1 MDKAKLHVY
10 TNYTTHP
17 LVQILNNELKKNKLK
32 YEIIQGEFDSA
43 FSQILNSLENS
54 TYSSNDII
62 FVQYIPKLSSN
73 LVLNH
78 KNLEKF
84 KAQINQDF
92 QSIVEISKR
101 LDKNI
106 VKKIILCNFGM
117 PSNFNNENLFT
128 NDLNLLIIK
137 EVIKINRQIN
147 DLGKSNSKIF
157 ILDFFEILNKCGLE
171 KSFNHKFNTIA
182 KIPVTDMVFQKISEA
197 IARNLVLTV
206 RKKKC
211 IVLDLDNTLWGGV
224 VGESGVKNLELHEN
238 YPGISY
244 IEFQNYLLYLK
255 ETGVILA
262 ISSKNNLPD
271 VKAAFEQPN
280 MVLKLDDFSAI
291 EVNWNEKSRSLKAIA
306 KKLQIGLDS
315 VCFFDDSKYEREE
328 VIANLPEVH
337 TFEVPTDPFRYSET
351 IAKSGLFFQPSI
363 FQEDLERSAT
373 YSSET
378 KREKVSQNYTNHSDF
393 LKSLSM
399 KVTFETLNSN
409 NFERAIQLID
419 KTNQFNVSGIRS
431 NNIDLGKRSPNHTVL
446 FSLEDKFGSYGRVG
460 IVSFSSGN
468 EDIIDIFNVSCRALN
483 RNLEFFM
490 LYVTYSKFMD
500 YDTKAN
506 INFKK
511 TDRNIPAEKFLLEL
525 FSKVKENNTI
535 DDTIKDKVNEKI
547 KGIFN
552 G

>member
-1 MDKAKLHVY
+1 
-10 TNYTTHP
+10 
-17 LVQILNNELKKNKLK
+17 
-32 YEIIQGEFDSA
+32 
-43 FSQILNSLENS
+43 
-54 TYSSNDII
+54 
-62 FVQYIPKLSSN
+62 
-73 LVLNH
+73 
-78 KNLEKF
+78 
-84 KAQINQDF
+84 
-92 QSIVEISKR
+92 
-101 LDKNI
+101 
-106 VKKIILCNFGM
+106 
-117 PSNFNNENLFT
+117 
-128 NDLNLLIIK
+128 LNLSIIK
-137 EVIKINRQIN
+137 EIIDINIQIN
-147 DLGKSNSKIF
+147 DLGKSNYKIF
-157 ILDFFEILNKCGLE
+157 ILDFFEILSKYGLE

-182 KIPVTDMVFQKISEA
+182 KIPVTDIVFQKISEV
-197 IARNLVLTV
+197 IVKNLVLTV

-262 ISSKNNLPD
+262 ISSKNNLPE
-271 VKAAFEQPN
+271 VKAAFEHPN

-291 EVNWNEKSRSLKAIA
+291 EVNWNEKSRSLEAIA

-328 VIANLPEVH
+328 VIANLPQVH
-337 TFEVPTDPFRYSET
+337 TFEVPTDPFRYSGT
-351 IAKSGLFFQPSI
+351 IAESGLFFQPSI

-378 KREKVSQNYTNHSDF
+378 QREKISQNYTNHNDF
-393 LKSLSM
+393 LRCLSM

-409 NFERAIQLID
+409 NFERAVQLID

-431 NNIDLGKRSPNHTVL
+431 NNIDLGKRSPNQTVL
-446 FSLEDKFGSYGRVG
+446 FSLKDKFGSYGRVG
-460 IVSFSSGN
+460 IISFSSGN
-468 EDIIDIFNVSCRALN
+468 ENIIDIFNVSCRALN

-490 LYVTYSKFMD
+490 LYIIYSEFVDCDITTNLKF
-500 YDTKAN
+500 T
-506 INFKK
+506 K

-525 FSKVKENNTI
+525 YSKVKENNTI
-535 DDTIKDKVNEKI
+535 DDTIKEKVNEKI

>member
-1 MDKAKLHVY
+1 
-10 TNYTTHP
+10 
-17 LVQILNNELKKNKLK
+17 
-32 YEIIQGEFDSA
+32 
-43 FSQILNSLENS
+43 
-54 TYSSNDII
+54 
-62 FVQYIPKLSSN
+62 
-73 LVLNH
+73 
-78 KNLEKF
+78 
-84 KAQINQDF
+84 
-92 QSIVEISKR
+92 
-101 LDKNI
+101 
-106 VKKIILCNFGM
+106 VKKIILCNFGL

-128 NDLNLLIIK
+128 NSLNLSIIK
-137 EVIKINRQIN
+137 EIIDINIQIN

-157 ILDFFEILNKCGLE
+157 ILDFFEILSKGGLE

-182 KIPVTDMVFQKISEA
+182 KIPVNDIVFQKISEV
-197 IARNLVLTV
+197 IAKNIVLTV

-262 ISSKNNLPD
+262 ISSKNNLQE
-271 VKAAFEQPN
+271 VKAAFEHPN

-291 EVNWNEKSRSLKAIA
+291 EVNWNEKSRSLIAIA
-306 KKLQIGLDS
+306 KKLQVGLDA

-328 VIANLPEVH
+328 VIANLPQVH
-337 TFEVPTDPFRYSET
+337 TFDVPADPFRYSET
-351 IAKSGLFFQPSI
+351 ISESGFFFQPSI

-378 KREKVSQNYTNHSDF
+378 QREKVSQNYTNHNDF

-431 NNIDLGKRSPNHTVL
+431 NNIDLGKRSHNQTVL

-460 IVSFSSGN
+460 IISFSSGN
-468 EDIIDIFNVSCRALN
+468 ENIIDIFNVSCRALN

-490 LYVTYSKFMD
+490 LYIIYSEFVDYNTTASLKF
-500 YDTKAN
+500 T
-506 INFKK
+506 K
-511 TDRNIPAEKFLLEL
+511 TDRNIPVEKFLLEL

-535 DDTIKDKVNEKI
+535 DDTIKEKVNEKI